1 MVAVAKGTSDRPA
14 GGERL
19 RAVARHTVIRQQRWV
34 QGREVQ
40 IAMIVVVVLVA
51 TVLVYSIG
59 PESRGKTILEP
70 AQPVPIGG
78 DPGGTLPLPPA
89 LPPDNGMEPSTSA
102 IPSPA
107 QPPPARPSPPR
118 PSPAQPS
125 STYWT
130 ELTVTATTVL
140 DRGQSVHT
148 NRTRLVMEYGGDLA
162 IYDETNRL
170 RWSSGT
176 AGRGYRAVFQ
186 ADGNLVV
193 YDQNWTGLWTSD
205 TAGRNGAVLV
215 LETDGNV
222 CVVFRGQVIWAANTA
237 H

>member
-1 MVAVAKGTSDRPA
+1 
-14 GGERL
+14 
-19 RAVARHTVIRQQRWV
+19 
-34 QGREVQ
+34 
-40 IAMIVVVVLVA
+40 MIVVVVLVA

-70 AQPVPIGG
+70 AQPVPTGG

-89 LPPDNGMEPSTSA
+89 LPFDNGMEPSTGA
-102 IPSPA
+102 TPSPAQSPPA
-107 QPPPARPSPPR
+107 QPPPAQPSPAG

-125 STYWT
+125 PTYWT
-130 ELTVTATTVL
+130 ELTVAATTVL

-148 NRTRLVMEYGGDLA
+148 NRTRLVMEDGGNLA

-186 ADGNLVV
+186 SDGNLVV
-193 YDQNWTGLWTSD
+193 YDQNWTGLWTSG
-205 TAGRNGAVLV
+205 TAGHNGAVLV
-215 LETDGNV
+215 LETDANV
-222 CVVFRGQVIWAANTA
+222 CVVFRGQGIWAANTA

>member
-1 MVAVAKGTSDRPA
+1 
-14 GGERL
+14 L
-19 RAVARHTVIRQQRWV
+19 RSVARHTVRGQRRWA
-34 QGREVQ
+34 QSRGAQ
-40 IAMIVVVVLVA
+40 IAIIVIGVLVA
-51 TVLVYSIG
+51 TILICTIR
-59 PESRGKTILEP
+59 PEPRGKTILEP
-70 AQPVPIGG
+70 APPVPTGG
-78 DPGGTLPLPPA
+78 DLGGTLPFPPA
-89 LPPDNGMEPSTSA
+89 LPVDNGVEPATSA
-102 IPSPA
+102 TPA
-107 QPPPARPSPPR
+107 PTH

-125 STYWT
+125 PAQPSPTYWT
-130 ELTVTATTVL
+130 ELAVKATTVL
-140 DRGQSVHT
+140 DRGQSVQT
-148 NRTRLVMEYGGDLA
+148 NRTRLVMEDGGDLA

-193 YDQNWTGLWTSD
+193 YDQNWTGLWTSG

-222 CVVFRGQVIWAANTA
+222 CVVYRSQVIWAANTA